1 MKSVSE
7 NNTAADR
14 VARQVLEH
22 LQESGERDRIK
33 EWLINDLESKGW
45 TAMLFK
51 RAEEICS
58 AQSQDPKFGATSGK
72 PPSVDAPHSMQGDDL
87 TVRNIASQ
95 LSKEAMESVPEAVRS
110 KLMQEVLDATREF
123 VARENFESPVKKE
136 SK

>member
-95 LSKEAMESVPEAVRS
+95 LSKEAMGTFALSCHCRIYET
-110 KLMQEVLDATREF
+110 MTTATF
-123 VARENFESPVKKE
+123 F
-136 SK
+136 